1 MPGFPPQLRSAS
13 RVVSKSDTK
22 DASRSSG
29 LQQNRGIMRFR
40 FARFSPAKSFVS
52 NLDIGSAVGAVSATA
67 RGRFPMRNPGRTW
80 ARHPTSLSRVVGPPA
95 GPILC
100 CAAGD
105 IPCGRVQPA
114 PGGGIRRRWGQES
127 GPPPREMPPAGRK
140 GPWPRRMSPSAAR
153 RRLGVYGQAQ
163 ARGVR
168 PGSGPRCVQ
177 AQARDVS
184 SSGLRAPRFRL
195 GRAAR
200 PGQLAHADSPRRA
213 VGPAPGRCS
222 PHAWPQ
228 HRRRPP
234 VVRRSARSTA
244 PAP

>member
-1 MPGFPPQLRSAS
+1 MSPLRSCDAD

-40 FARFSPAKSFVS
+40 FARFTPAKFFVS
-52 NLDIGSAVGAVSATA
+52 DLDIGPAVGAVSATA

-100 CAAGD
+100 CAVGD
-105 IPCGRVQPA
+105 IPRGRVQPRTGRGHPTP
-114 PGGGIRRRWGQES
+114 PGTGIRSPDARDA
-127 GPPPREMPPAGRK
+127 PARK
-140 GPWPRRMSPSAAR
+140 ETSPAAPDVPV
-153 RRLGVYGQAQ
+153 GGQAQ

-177 AQARDVS
+177 AQARGVRL

-200 PGQLAHADSPRRA
+200 PGQLAHAGSPRRA

>member
-1 MPGFPPQLRSAS
+1 MRRWRRSCHQSRAAVTACVQIGHKGRFAFFRLAIEPRNHAVSFRPFQSDRALCFRFGHRARLRGLSGHRAPPYP
-13 RVVSKSDTK
+13 
-22 DASRSSG
+22 DAYPD
-29 LQQNRGIMRFR
+29 QTRFR
-40 FARFSPAKSFVS
+40 HQASLARVA
-52 NLDIGSAVGAVSATA
+52 
-67 RGRFPMRNPGRTW
+67 
-80 ARHPTSLSRVVGPPA
+80 GPSA

-105 IPCGRVQPA
+105 IPRGRVQPRTGRGHPTP
-114 PGGGIRRRWGQES
+114 PGTGIRSPDARDA
-127 GPPPREMPPAGRK
+127 PARK
-140 GPWPRRMSPSAAR
+140 ETSPAAPDVPV
-153 RRLGVYGQAQ
+153 GGQAQ

-177 AQARDVS
+177 AQARGVRL

-200 PGQLAHADSPRRA
+200 PGQLAHAGSPRRA

-244 PAP
+244 LAP